1 MNNEMFFPIAISRQA
16 RINIIDKGILM
27 LYCGVEIFLLE
38 MFETCL
44 DKYDHRSN
52 KWFTLNKHPFIMLSR
67 QYGDIF
73 FG

>member
-38 MFETCL
+38 ML
-44 DKYDHRSN
+44 R
-52 KWFTLNKHPFIMLSR
+52 LA
-67 QYGDIF
+67 
-73 FG
+73 